1 MKEQLIQYFEQRLH
15 LMDYMDSPK
24 GRHICLDQCFGA
36 LTFAMQL
43 TGNWDAEDELV
54 KLWDE
59 WKPILEE
66 KVWGC

>member
-1 MKEQLIQYFEQRLH
+1 
-15 LMDYMDSPK
+15 MDYMESPK
-24 GRHICLDQCFGA
+24 ARHIYLDQCFGA

-43 TGNWDAEDELV
+43 TNDGDAEDELV

-59 WKPILEE
+59 WKPVLEE